1 MNGLETHAS
10 QTRKLV
16 ALACASLVAL
26 VACDGTGSPARPRAE
41 VAESDDD
48 DASPP
53 IDDPAA
59 AETTAEPAETPT
71 QLGRACAD
79 GVRMPL
85 GNAYTTL
92 VCLPHLDAI
101 HYWEAAAEWSAYDR
115 APVTVAILDLS
126 FITDHPDIAPS
137 VDITWNFLEAGCT
150 TFDLGKSACRDVAP
164 DVPERVP
171 LPALGEEPIKL
182 VHGTMLA
189 GLIAG
194 RGAPGRGIVGV
205 NPSAKLDLFVRD
217 LETDNLASLRFAVE
231 RRVDVISMSWPL
243 GSQGGEKD
251 VPEFRELLETATR
264 QGTVVVMA
272 AGNSRID
279 VDQRA
284 VYPTR
289 YSTIPGVI
297 AVGSIDEDGDFYAQF
312 SNYGPTYVELAAPG
326 MAASSGGDF
335 AEGRYSVQIGTSYSG
350 PMVAGA
356 VSRVVQY
363 LKTKRAAY
371 SAADVERLVLEGSA
385 TSPKL
390 TRYFKD
396 GRRLDMSTL
405 LAHVKAT
412 LP

>member
-1 MNGLETHAS
+1 MNVRRTNGSTAGH
-10 QTRKLV
+10 LV
-16 ALACASLVAL
+16 TLACASLTSL
-26 VACDGTGSPARPRAE
+26 VACDGAGASARPRAD
-41 VAESDDD
+41 VAESYDTPTLDD
-48 DASPP
+48 
-53 IDDPAA
+53 
-59 AETTAEPAETPT
+59 ETPAEVPRPPT
-71 QLGRACAD
+71 APTAAPGLTNRACAA

-85 GNAYTTL
+85 GNAYATL
-92 VCLPHLDAI
+92 VCIPHLDAI
-101 HYWEAAAEWSAYDR
+101 HYWEAAPEWSTYDD

-126 FITDHPDIAPS
+126 FITDHPDIARS
-137 VDITWNFLEAGCT
+137 VDMTWNFLEDGCT

-164 DVPERVP
+164 DAPPRAP

-194 RGAPGRGIVGV
+194 RGEPGRGIVGV
-205 NPSAKLDLFVRD
+205 NPSAKLDLLVRD

-243 GSQGGEKD
+243 GGQGGDKD
-251 VPEFRELLETATR
+251 VPEFKELLEAATR

-297 AVGSIDEDGDFYAQF
+297 AVGSIDDAGDLYAQF
-312 SNYGPTYVELAAPG
+312 SNYGPEYVELAAPG

-335 AEGRYSVQIGTSYSG
+335 AKGRYSVQIGTSYSA

-363 LKTKRAAY
+363 LKAKRVTY
-371 SAADVERLVLEGSA
+371 GAADVERFVVEGSA

-390 TRYFKD
+390 TPYFKD

-405 LAHVKAT
+405 LAHMKAEI
-412 LP
+412 P